1 MNLTQMLAAGM
12 NHTVELLQVD
22 FVQSALLASL
32 LLGLMSGVIAPF
44 IVIRQMSFAVHGT
57 SELALMGAAAAL
69 LTGINVGL
77 GATLGSIL
85 AAIVLVLLGMNK
97 QDSAVGVVMSFGL
110 GLSVLFIHLYPG
122 NSKRALSLLTGQIV
136 GVQTDS
142 VWLLAI
148 IAAVVIGTV
157 ALIYRPLLFAS
168 VDPIMAEAT
177 GVHVH
182 RLGILFAI
190 LVGLTTAQ
198 SVQIVGALL
207 VMALLITPGAAAVAV
222 TSNPLSTILLSTL
235 FALTSA
241 VGGFVLSLAP
251 GYPVS
256 VFVTTISFL
265 IYLICRFIGWQRSRH
280 LEVAW
285 LADHHDHE
293 TENA

>member
-1 MNLTQMLAAGM
+1 MLAT
-12 NHTVELLQVD
+12 TVELLHVD
-22 FVQSALLASL
+22 FVQSALIASV
-32 LLGLMSGVIAPF
+32 LLGIMSGVIAPF

-69 LTGINVGL
+69 LTGMNVGL

-85 AAIVLVLLGMNK
+85 AAIVLVLLGMNR

-136 GVQTDS
+136 GVQTAS
-142 VWLLAI
+142 VWLLGAIAVIVVGAI
-148 IAAVVIGTV
+148 IVTF
-157 ALIYRPLLFAS
+157 RQLLFAS
-168 VDPIMAEAT
+168 VDPIMAEAS
-177 GVHVH
+177 GIHVH
-182 RLGILFAI
+182 RYAVFFAV

-222 TSNPLSTILLSTL
+222 TSNPISTIALSTA
-235 FALTSA
+235 FALISA

-256 VFVTTISFL
+256 VFVTSISFL
-265 IYLICRFIGWQRSRH
+265 IYLVCRFIGWQRSKH
-280 LEVAW
+280 LDVAW
-285 LADHHDHE
+285 VSDHHDHE